1 MKEELLATA
10 GTTLVNADPYDTLLG
25 IGISMRSRD
34 ACEPERWRGK
44 NILGQVLTDIRNELL
59 SKIPVMS
66 LYMIVLLL

>member
-10 GTTLVNADPYDTLLG
+10 GTTLVNADPHDTLLG
-25 IGISMRSRD
+25 IGISMQSQE
-34 ACEPERWRGK
+34 ACEPQRWHGK